1 MINHFLA
8 FQVVLAFGLMAL
20 GVAIGLKTEDYQVAG
35 IFAGGGFFYLLVWIA
50 VKRKMNSD

>member
-1 MINHFLA
+1 
-8 FQVVLAFGLMAL
+8 MAL

>member
-8 FQVVLAFGLMAL
+8 FQVVLAFGLMAI

-35 IFAGGGFFYLLVWIA
+35 IFAGGGFLYLLVWMA
-50 VKRKMNSD
+50 VKRKINSD